1 MAVHFEQHGWSVL
14 KPAQRHCASPCPD
27 VQAIEDGETDVVNH
41 QFVAKAVKPLV
52 DMLLPQLLKQEEGQD
67 LDEAT
72 WNLDMAAGT
81 CLGFLANV
89 VGDDI
94 VGHVMPFVQVR

>member
-1 MAVHFEQHGWSVL
+1 M
-14 KPAQRHCASPCPD
+14 
-27 VQAIEDGETDVVNH
+27 VNH

-89 VGDDI
+89 VGDEV
-94 VGHVMPFVQVR
+94 VGHVMPFVQVRWVRMVACSSLLTHNGSPA